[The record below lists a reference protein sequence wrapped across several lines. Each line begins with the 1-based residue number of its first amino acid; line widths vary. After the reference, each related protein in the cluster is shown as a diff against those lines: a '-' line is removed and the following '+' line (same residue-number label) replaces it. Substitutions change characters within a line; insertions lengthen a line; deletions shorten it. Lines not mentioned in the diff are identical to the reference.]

1 MAIRKER
8 KTKSYNM
15 AIIPI
20 FIHVHEKSSKELR
33 EEMKRDY
40 RMWKAEQEDLARQRE
55 REYQEKERKRRE
67 KLEREERIR
76 KEVEEEMRKNPWDFQ
91 ILPEG
96 WDMLGQRYVPLITE
110 YEPSGYDD

>member
-1 MAIRKER
+1 
-8 KTKSYNM
+8 M

-20 FIHVHEKSSKELR
+20 FIHIHEKSDKELR

-55 REYQEKERKRRE
+55 REYREEERKRRE

-96 WDMLGQRYVPLITE
+96 WSPFGQWYCPIITE
-110 YEPSGYDD
+110 RIEVTSPKCGYYD